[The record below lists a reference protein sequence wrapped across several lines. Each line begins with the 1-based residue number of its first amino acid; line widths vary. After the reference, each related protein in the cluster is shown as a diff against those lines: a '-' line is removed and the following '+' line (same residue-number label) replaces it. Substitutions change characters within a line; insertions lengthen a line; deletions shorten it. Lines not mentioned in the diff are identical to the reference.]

1 MESKMKEVRKLAAT
15 VSLTLLA
22 MVVLAL
28 LIGTASAQE
37 TPQAPDNSL
46 GDHITRVNALFSEYD
61 VAPPYG
67 QVGKEEITLLQ
78 SYFGMTQGGAN
89 YIAWFDFNADGMID
103 INDIAQ
109 VASRVGCTFVDAC
122 YW

>member
-1 MESKMKEVRKLAAT
+1 MKMLRIVAPALL
-15 VSLTLLA
+15 VVLA

-28 LIGTASAQE
+28 AVLEVSAQE
-37 TPQAPDNSL
+37 MPQTPVNSL
-46 GDHITRVNALFSEYD
+46 GDHIARVNALFSKYD

-67 QVGKEEITLLQ
+67 VVDKEEITLLQ

-89 YIAWFDFNADGMID
+89 YIAWFDFNRDGMID
-103 INDIAQ
+103 VFDIAQ
-109 VASRVGCTFVDAC
+109 VASRAGCTFVDAC

>member
-1 MESKMKEVRKLAAT
+1 MKKELLKLAAT

-28 LIGTASAQE
+28 LMSTASAQE
-37 TPQAPDNSL
+37 APQAPDNGL
-46 GDHITRVNALFSEYD
+46 GDHIAQVNAIFSKYD

-67 QVGKEEITLLQ
+67 QIDKEEWTLLQ
-78 SYFGMTQGGAN
+78 SYFSMTLGTEN
-89 YIAWFDFNADGMID
+89 YIAWFDFNKDGVID

-109 VASRVGCTFVDAC
+109 VASRAGCTFVDDC

>member
-1 MESKMKEVRKLAAT
+1 MKEVRKLAAT

-37 TPQAPDNSL
+37 APQAPDNSL
-46 GDHITRVNALFSEYD
+46 GDHITRVNALFSKYD

-67 QVGKEEITLLQ
+67 QLGKEEITLLQ

-89 YIAWFDFNADGMID
+89 NIAWFDFNADGMID

-109 VASRVGCTFVDAC
+109 VASRAGCTFVDAC

>member
-1 MESKMKEVRKLAAT
+1 MKKELLKLAAT
-15 VSLTLLA
+15 VSLVLLA

-28 LIGTASAQE
+28 LISTASAQE
-37 TPQAPDNSL
+37 APVPDNSL
-46 GDHITRVNALFSEYD
+46 GDHIIRVNALFSKYD

-67 QVGKEEITLLQ
+67 QVNKEEITLLQ
-78 SYFGMTQGGAN
+78 SYFGMVQGGAN
-89 YIAWFDFNADGMID
+89 YIAWFDFNRDGVID

-109 VASRVGCTFVDAC
+109 VAGRAGCTFVDAC

>member
-1 MESKMKEVRKLAAT
+1 MKKELLKLTAT
-15 VSLTLLA
+15 VSLVLLA

-37 TPQAPDNSL
+37 VPQAPDNGL
-46 GDHITRVNALFSEYD
+46 GDHITRINALFSKYD

-67 QVGKEEITLLQ
+67 QVDKEEIALVQ
-78 SYFGMTQGGAN
+78 SYFGMVQSGAN
-89 YIAWFDFNADGMID
+89 YIAWFDFNADGVID

-109 VASRVGCTFVDAC
+109 VASRAGCTFVDAC

>member
-1 MESKMKEVRKLAAT
+1 MKEAWKLAAT
-15 VSLTLLA
+15 VSLVLLA

-28 LIGTASAQE
+28 LISTASAQE
-37 TPQAPDNSL
+37 APRAPDNSL
-46 GDHITRVNALFSEYD
+46 GDHIIRVNALFSEYD

-78 SYFGMTQGGAN
+78 SYFGMVQNGAN
-89 YIAWFDFNADGMID
+89 YIAWFDFNSDGVID

-109 VASRVGCTFVDAC
+109 VAGRAGCTFVDVC